1 MQISFISQEFVFSFL
16 LSSRLFIRPHD
27 LLGRLLLN
35 VPEEEPLD
43 RLVALLSIWTN
54 TFPYDFRDERIMCH
68 VKHIVA
74 R

>member
-1 MQISFISQEFVFSFL
+1 M
-16 LSSRLFIRPHD
+16 RPHEILGK
-27 LLGRLLLN
+27 LLTTASDVECERL
-35 VPEEEPLD
+35 D
-43 RLVALLSIWTN
+43 CLVALLRLWTR